1 MFRGFF
7 GGNDDEESSAPMTSG
22 TTGGQSLYEQAR
34 AAVGL
39 QPTLRE
45 EIING
50 ICPSLTFKQR
60 LYGFCICFCIGCV
73 ISLTSMLSFSKMIA
87 GNPAPFAIK
96 YSLGNIIALGSTVF
110 LMGPKTQLKRMSH
123 PTRYIAAIVYLV
135 AIAATLTFC
144 FTPPHSATLVIICIV
159 IQSCALF
166 WYCLSYIPYGRRI
179 VYSCCKQSIEG

>member
-7 GGNDDEESSAPMTSG
+7 GGNDDDESAAPMTS
-22 TTGGQSLYEQAR
+22 TQPSLYDQAR

-39 QPTLRE
+39 QPTMRE

-50 ICPSLTFKQR
+50 VCPTLTFQQR
-60 LYGFCICFCIGCV
+60 LYGFCICFVVGVV
-73 ISLTSMLSFSKMIA
+73 ISLSSMMSFSKMIA

-96 YSLGNIIALGSTVF
+96 YSLGNTIAICSTCF

-123 PTRYIAAIVYLV
+123 PTRWIAALVYFV
-135 AIAATLTFC
+135 AIVATIVFC

-159 IQSCALF
+159 VQFCAMF

-179 VYSCCKQSIEG
+179 VYSCCKSTMDM